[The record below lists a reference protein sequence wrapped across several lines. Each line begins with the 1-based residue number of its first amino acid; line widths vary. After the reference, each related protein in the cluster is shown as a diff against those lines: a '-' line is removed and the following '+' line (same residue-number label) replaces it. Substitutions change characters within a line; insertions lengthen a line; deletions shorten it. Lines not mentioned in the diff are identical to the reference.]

1 MQIYISMN
9 IIKFKY
15 KNLPFNYN
23 KNFILR
29 VKIFH
34 KRVNIFVI
42 SITMVLE
49 EFWKL
54 ITRGE
59 TGEGY
64 FFFFQIG
71 EIKTINEEQRST
83 NPRCKK
89 RP

>member
-29 VKIFH
+29 VKIFL

-49 EFWKL
+49 EF
-54 ITRGE
+54 
-59 TGEGY
+59 
-64 FFFFQIG
+64 
-71 EIKTINEEQRST
+71 
-83 NPRCKK
+83 
-89 RP
+89 